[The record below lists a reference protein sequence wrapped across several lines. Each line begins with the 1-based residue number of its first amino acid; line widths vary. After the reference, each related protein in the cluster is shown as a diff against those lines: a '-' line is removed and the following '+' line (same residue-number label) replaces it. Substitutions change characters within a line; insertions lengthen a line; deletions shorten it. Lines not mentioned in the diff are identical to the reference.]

1 MLDLTSGI
9 QERLEQQKKAY
20 ASLPEDRAWLKAYQA
35 LNKTGQIIGMFS
47 YGGAVN
53 HHRCRY
59 IYAYCP
65 AENRHLTYLRTSIDD
80 RPNIYL
86 SEYSH
91 FVQTL
96 PSIIEQDVKTL
107 LFRSD
112 MKTELAKAYRKI
124 ISDYF
129 SQYLERAKCA
139 VERMGYLD
147 EMQDDYIEAL
157 NSFLRKIDQVF
168 RVFEIPDIVYDF
180 FQSGKD
186 YHHRLSYK
194 GEEVLDYPLHHN

>member
-9 QERLEQQKKAY
+9 RERLTKQRKAY
-20 ASLPEDRAWLKAYQA
+20 SNLPDDRAWLKAYQTLA
-35 LNKTGQIIGMFS
+35 KSGQIIGMFS
-47 YGGAVN
+47 YGKAVD

-65 AENRHLTYLRTSIDD
+65 AEKVHLTYLRTSIDD

-96 PSIIEQDVKTL
+96 PTVIEQDIKTL

-112 MKTELAKAYRKI
+112 MKAELQKAYRKVI
-124 ISDYF
+124 VEYF
-129 SQYLERAKCA
+129 GQYLERAKCA

-147 EMQDDYIEAL
+147 EMQEDYIEAL

-168 RVFEIPDIVYDF
+168 RVFDIPDIAYDF
-180 FQSGKD
+180 FRSGKD
-186 YHHRLSYK
+186 YHHRLIYQ